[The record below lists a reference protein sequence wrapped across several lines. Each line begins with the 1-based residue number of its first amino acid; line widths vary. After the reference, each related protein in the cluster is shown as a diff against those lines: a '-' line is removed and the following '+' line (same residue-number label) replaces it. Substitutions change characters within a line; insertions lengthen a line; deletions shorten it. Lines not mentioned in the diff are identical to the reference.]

1 MRRNLWVVI
10 VLGVLACGENSVM
23 ARPHPPYDIKV
34 SAANEFDE
42 GVHDTLL
49 KLRGAVDGSLDAREL
64 AAFRKLM
71 LRDGWP
77 TVASAG
83 RDGVDA
89 AGDLARLA
97 TGDYPLQDALEQVV
111 GNRVDIDIDALAF
124 ARLDDDIE
132 YAHGG
137 HQQFG
142 TLLKLENGKVVPS
155 APVSEV
161 DADSARDFIGL
172 PLLNDYLKAVQA
184 RVDAGQSLDNANAI
198 PRLSTPSKKLSDP
211 QLRRQLHE
219 MVIADQDARNRFVKD
234 GMKPDSPLRKK
245 IREVDRKNLV
255 LLKAIFAKHG
265 FPNVGSIGRDG
276 VSMIFLLVQHADSD
290 RAFQKRALAL
300 AKPLLKR
307 RELPR
312 AEYAMLVDRVRIAG
326 GEPQLYGTQVKL
338 VDGKI
343 QVLPVE
349 DPERLNNRRESMAL
363 APEADYLGEFH
374 IPSKH

>member
-1 MRRNLWVVI
+1 MHRNLSVLM
-10 VLGVLACGENSVM
+10 VLGVLACGESFAM

-34 SAANEFDE
+34 SAANKFDE
-42 GVHDTLL
+42 GLHDTLL
-49 KLRGAVDGSLDAREL
+49 KLRGAVDGPLDARNL

-77 TVASAG
+77 TVTRAG

-89 AGDLARLA
+89 AGELARFA

-111 GNRVDIDIDALAF
+111 GKRVGIDINALAF

-137 HQQFG
+137 RQQFG

-155 APVSEV
+155 APVTEV
-161 DADSARDFIGL
+161 DADSARDFTGL
-172 PLLNDYLKAVQA
+172 PLLKDYIKAVQA
-184 RVDAGQSLDNANAI
+184 RVDTGESLDLANAI
-198 PRLSTPSKKLSDP
+198 PRLSTPAKTLSDP
-211 QLRRQLHE
+211 QLRMQLQK
-219 MVIADQDARNRFVKD
+219 MVMADQEARNRFVKE

-245 IREVDRKNLV
+245 VQEVDRKNLV

-265 FPNVGSIGRDG
+265 FPNVSSIGRDG
-276 VSMIFLLVQHADSD
+276 VSTIFLLVQHADRD
-290 RAFQKRALAL
+290 LAFQKRALAL

-307 RELPR
+307 GELPR
-312 AEYAMLVDRVRIAG
+312 SEYAMLVDRVRIAG
-326 GEPQLYGTQVKL
+326 GEPQIYGTQVKL
-338 VDGKI
+338 WDGKI

-349 DPERLNNRRESMAL
+349 DPKRLNKRRESMAL
-363 APEADYLGEFH
+363 APEADYLKEFH
-374 IPSKH
+374 IPSSH